1 MILQFTKWLSKS
13 AEKAKNPFLKPI
25 LDALDHFF
33 RGSALR
39 QNRPPF
45 IRDRLDI
52 KRFMVTPILFLLP
65 LVLSAVYF
73 YGLRALLMIGVS
85 YAAGGAVEVIF
96 AGIRK
101 KEIEEGFLVTGMI
114 FPLTLPPGTPLW
126 VVAVGI
132 VFGVFFGKE
141 VFGGTGRN
149 IFNPALVGRIFITFA
164 FPSYLATSWA
174 EPALGGYGA
183 LLSFDTQALSGA
195 TPLASGNVDLFSLL
209 LGLAPGSLGETMRA
223 LIIVC
228 GVLLLFTRVANW
240 RIPLSALFSL
250 LFFGLILHGCWPGYF
265 APPLYQLLS
274 GAFLFG
280 IFFMATDPVTGPFT
294 SRGKIIAGGILGLL
308 VLFIR
313 AFSVFPE
320 GVMFSILFVN
330 GLSPLLDQMVL
341 AREKKRWR

>member
-1 MILQFTKWLSKS
+1 MMRHFTGWLTRK
-13 AEKAKNPFLKPI
+13 AQTAKNPLLKPV
-25 LDALDHFF
+25 LEALDHFF

-52 KRFMVTPILFLLP
+52 KRFMTTPILFLLP
-65 LVLSAVYF
+65 LVLAAVYF
-73 YGLRALLMIGVS
+73 YGLRVLLMIAVS
-85 YAAGGAVEVIF
+85 YAAGGAVEVLF

-126 VVAVGI
+126 IVAAGI

-164 FPSYLATSWA
+164 FSPYLASSWA

-195 TPLASGNVDLFSLL
+195 TPLASGNADLLSLL
-209 LGLAPGSLGETMRA
+209 LGFAPGSLGETMRA

-228 GVLLLFTRVANW
+228 GLLLLFTRVANW
-240 RIPLSALFSL
+240 RLPLSALLSL
-250 LFFGLILHGCWPGYF
+250 LFFALILHLGWPEYF
-265 APPLYQLLS
+265 RSPLYQVSS

-280 IFFMATDPVTGPFT
+280 IFFMATDPVTSPFT
-294 SRGKIIAGGILGLL
+294 ANGKIIAGIILGLL

-330 GLSPLLDQMVL
+330 ALSPLLDQMAL